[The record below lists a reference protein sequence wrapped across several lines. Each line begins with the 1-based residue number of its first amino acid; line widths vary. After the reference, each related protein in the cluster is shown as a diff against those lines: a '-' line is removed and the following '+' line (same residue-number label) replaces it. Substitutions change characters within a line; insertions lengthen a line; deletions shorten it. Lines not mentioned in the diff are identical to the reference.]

1 MRILG
6 INFSNDSAASMI
18 VDDRVT
24 MAVQEERFRREKHFS
39 GFPDQAVAACL
50 KSAVPAGL
58 NAPGLADLDAVA
70 FFWNPAIHAATPNW
84 RMSTTPR
91 HHMEFMYDVPN
102 HLLPR
107 VGPVPEVMEQ
117 VFHLDGGRRFRVYYV
132 THHLAHAAGALFAS
146 PHTRAAILT
155 VDGYGER
162 DATVIWSG
170 SGTTLKRLWTREF
183 PHSLGSMYAAVTQF
197 LGFKAN
203 SGEGK
208 VMGLASYGQPVY
220 LDTFRK
226 MCRLTDDGYELDLSW
241 FSFFTERPVRY
252 SDRFINEFG
261 QPRKPE
267 SQITKRDEDIA
278 ASLQAMLE
286 EAILHLARLAK
297 RLTRETVL
305 CMAGGVTLNCSANGR
320 LLRDGPFEQ
329 YFFQPASGDAG
340 TSLGAALYVNH
351 CVQGRPRERADML
364 LEYLGPRH
372 TMDEVLDTLDKGGIE
387 YLTPSDPW
395 EVAGRLLAEGRIG
408 SVFQGAA
415 EFGPR
420 ALGNRSTLSDPRP
433 AVMKDR
439 LNAIVKFRE
448 AFRPFAPS
456 IHQHRASEYFEGC
469 DFSPFML
476 RVFQTRPEMLDQA
489 RAVTHVDGG
498 ARVQTVTREQ
508 NPNYFRL
515 IESFERHT
523 GTPMVLNTSFN
534 IRGEPIVNS
543 PSDAVKCYLTT
554 GMDFLVLEDALLV
567 KNRSIL

>member
-1 MRILG
+1 MKILG
-6 INFSNDSAASMI
+6 INFSNDAAASMV

-39 GFPDQAVAACL
+39 GFPDQAISACL
-50 KSAVPAGL
+50 KSGG
-58 NAPGLADLDAVA
+58 APKLTDIDSVA
-70 FFWNPAIHAATPNW
+70 FFWNPAIHATTPNW
-84 RMSTTPR
+84 RMSTMPR
-91 HHMEFMYDVPN
+91 HHLEFLYDVPN
-102 HLLPR
+102 NLLPK

-117 VFHLDGGRRFRVYYV
+117 VFHLEGGKKFRVNYV
-132 THHLAHAAGALFAS
+132 THHLAHAAGALFTS
-146 PHTRAAILT
+146 PHTEAAILT

-162 DATVIWSG
+162 DSTVIWSG
-170 SGTTLKRLWTREF
+170 RGTELKRLWTREF
-183 PHSLGSMYAAVTQF
+183 PHSLGAMYAAVTQF

-208 VMGLASYGQPVY
+208 VMGLASYGKPVY
-220 LDTFRK
+220 MDEFHK
-226 MCRLTDDGYELDLSW
+226 MCRLTDDGYELDLTW
-241 FSFFTERPVRY
+241 FQFFAERPTRY
-252 SDRFINEFG
+252 SDKFITAFG
-261 QPRKPE
+261 APRKAE
-267 SQITKRDEDIA
+267 SEITKRDEDIA
-278 ASLQAMLE
+278 ASLQEMLE
-286 EAILHLARLAK
+286 LAILHLARLAHK
-297 RLTRETVL
+297 KTGMKTL

-320 LLRDGPFEQ
+320 LLREGPFEN

-351 CVQGRPRERADML
+351 VMEGRPRDSARML

-372 TMDEVLDTLDKGGIE
+372 TMDEVLDTLEKGSIP
-387 YLTPSDPW
+387 YLKPADPW
-395 EVAGRLLAEGRIG
+395 ETAGQLLARGCIG

-433 AVMKDR
+433 AEMKDR
-439 LNAIVKFRE
+439 LNASVKFRE

-456 IHQHRASEYFEGC
+456 IHAHRANEYFEGC

-476 RVFQTRPEMLDQA
+476 RVFPTRPEKLDEA

-515 IESFERHT
+515 IESFEKQT

-554 GMDFLVLEDALLV
+554 GMDFLVLEDVLLV
-567 KNRSIL
+567 KNPSIIQS